1 MKDITGYFLEKNIL
15 FKKIEAI
22 NLKDFGTRKK
32 IDIFTATSVKREFY
46 AIFILAAKSRF
57 IRKNADELMIL
68 CENLALYKEHN
79 FKKKILLISSP
90 LCSKSK
96 KYLEEN
102 DWRIEIDF
110 M

>member
-15 FKKIEAI
+15 FKKIEEI
-22 NLKDFGTRKK
+22 NIKDLGSRKK

-57 IRKNADELMIL
+57 IRKNANELMVL
-68 CENLALYKEHN
+68 CENLASFKEHN